1 MVAVKKSQ
9 RKFFKSP
16 LLFCFF
22 QTALECFRDG
32 NLYKSLPAAG
42 RMNHHRCCCCM
53 FLFWF
58 QLFCLTSD
66 PKCTRVGWWEKRNF
80 HNCRPKMKCSS
91 SSAWET
97 KRRMKKRGRTRQD
110 AHADRSLLDSRLNST
125 HNFCLVSPPSKRYTH
140 TARRERHGANCC
152 LMPSGRRGGAINK
165 MNNNLYCHL
174 AVEIG
179 NSIET
184 FEMSN
189 GKMRVFQRSSVS
201 FWFRR

>member
-1 MVAVKKSQ
+1 
-9 RKFFKSP
+9 
-16 LLFCFF
+16 
-22 QTALECFRDG
+22 
-32 NLYKSLPAAG
+32 
-42 RMNHHRCCCCM
+42 MNHHRCCCCM

-58 QLFCLTSD
+58 ELFCLTND

-140 TARRERHGANCC
+140 TARRERHGANC
-152 LMPSGRRGGAINK
+152 MSDAFRPSGGGAINK
-165 MNNNLYCHL
+165 MNNYLYCHL
-174 AVEIG
+174 AVVL
-179 NSIET
+179 ET
-184 FEMSN
+184 RLKLSKCQM
-189 GKMRVFQRSSVS
+189 GKCGIFKGVLFRFGFVVS
-201 FWFRR
+201 FETSFGGNIT